1 VDTVIYGP
9 VGDIDIPNSSIDN
22 RDIIVLK
29 SFWKRVKLTAHYPLF
44 REMNVMLL
52 KVEKN
57 KNIKKNYKL

>member
-1 VDTVIYGP
+1 MDTVIYCP
-9 VGDIDIPNSSIDN
+9 VCDIDIPNSSIDN

-29 SFWKRVKLTAHYPLF
+29 RFSKRVKLTAHYPLF

>member
-1 VDTVIYGP
+1 MIYCP
-9 VGDIDIPNSSIDN
+9 VGDIDIPNSSID
-22 RDIIVLK
+22 RRYYRVAE

-44 REMNVMLL
+44 REIYVMLL

>member
-1 VDTVIYGP
+1 MIYGP

-44 REMNVMLL
+44 REMNVMLKIKIL
-52 KVEKN
+52 KR
-57 KNIKKNYKL
+57 IINYKEGIR